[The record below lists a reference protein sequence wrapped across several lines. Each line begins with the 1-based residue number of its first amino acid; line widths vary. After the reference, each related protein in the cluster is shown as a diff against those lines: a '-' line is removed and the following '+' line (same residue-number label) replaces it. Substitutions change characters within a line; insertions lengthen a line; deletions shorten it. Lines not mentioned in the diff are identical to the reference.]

1 MFSKSVCKNNMAH
14 GHGQAGIKNIPENQ
28 NPIKMNK
35 YTKLFNSGTQGVIT
49 LALRYRIVSKSK

>member
-28 NPIKMNK
+28 NSIKNE
-35 YTKLFNSGTQGVIT
+35 
-49 LALRYRIVSKSK
+49 